1 LQFRCK
7 MFISSTIHSSIPLQS
22 IDKSPEYP
30 WLRIIANVV
39 PILNGRDPDGNAI
52 YLGPQTTKIHRYLL
66 VVFVAKS
73 IQMFRLGF
81 GKEID
86 NSIYFTLY
94 GLGKV
99 ADSFKQ
105 IRPYLL
111 AIHYD
116 RTKVASRIYTMI
128 SNNRLVAMRKMD
140 GETYVKIT
148 EKGDDISN
156 ELLQELIAYGEIAN
170 MNKKT
175 DSEERFKAK
184 GVLRYDPELQRV
196 QKRLGEK
203 ISEINLP
210 FEDELK
216 TIEDD

>member
-1 LQFRCK
+1 MQPSEK
-7 MFISSTIHSSIPLQS
+7 DPEDPLL
-22 IDKSPEYP
+22 K
-30 WLRIIANVV
+30 IIANVV
-39 PILNGRDPDGNAI
+39 PILNGRDSDGNVI

-73 IQMFRLGF
+73 IQMFRLGY

-86 NSIYFTLY
+86 KSIYFTLY

-128 SNNRLVAMRKMD
+128 SNNGLVAMRKMD

-170 MNKKT
+170 MNKKK

-184 GVLRYDPELQRV
+184 GVLRYDPELQKV
-196 QKRLGEK
+196 EKRLAER
-203 ISEINLP
+203 ITEINLQ
-210 FEDELK
+210 FEEELK
-216 TIEDD
+216 TIDDD